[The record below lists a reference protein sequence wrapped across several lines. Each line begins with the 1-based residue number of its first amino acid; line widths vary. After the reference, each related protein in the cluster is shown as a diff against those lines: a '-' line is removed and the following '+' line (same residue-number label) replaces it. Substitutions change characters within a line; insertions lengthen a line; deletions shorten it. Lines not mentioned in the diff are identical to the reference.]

1 MINILE
7 KCFGDKL
14 QKEWRDKLLE
24 MVPTYG
30 RKLKDSAEL
39 TDRVRNYT
47 KKNLNWNTNE
57 VFNSF
62 YAEYLC
68 FWTKSRD

>member
-30 RKLKDSAEL
+30 RKLKDNAEL

-47 KKNLNWNTNE
+47 KENWN
-57 VFNSF
+57 
-62 YAEYLC
+62 
-68 FWTKSRD
+68 